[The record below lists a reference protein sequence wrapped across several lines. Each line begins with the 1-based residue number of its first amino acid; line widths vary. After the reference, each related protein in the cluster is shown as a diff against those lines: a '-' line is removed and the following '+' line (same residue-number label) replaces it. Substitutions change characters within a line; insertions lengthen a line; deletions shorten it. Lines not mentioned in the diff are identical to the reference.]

1 MGLLGPPKVM
11 KMGGE
16 CDIISPARKGRGRYR
31 SGEVEA
37 ARESDPERVFLDQ
50 SVCVDRPRRKG
61 DST

>member
-1 MGLLGPPKVM
+1 MCLRPTKGDEK
-11 KMGGE
+11 GGE
-16 CDIISPARKGRGRYR
+16 CDIISPARNGRGRYR